1 MTDKRKSPVACTSE
15 IYELVISSL
24 HQGITL
30 AKLLQDNENN
40 LEFPSRGCILTFINA
55 DNARKSAYAHAREDC
70 ADSLAEQTLIEADNI
85 LTDPARASNRVKARQ
100 WLASKI
106 KPKVYG
112 DKLDVDITG
121 KIDVSSAILLARQR
135 INRLPEPMIIDQEP
149 DPFS

>member
-1 MTDKRKSPVACTSE
+1 MKDRKSVTPDIFNMA
-15 IYELVISSL
+15 IAALYE
-24 HQGITL
+24 GTTL
-30 AKLLQDNENN
+30 AQFFELHKDNT
-40 LEFPSRGCILTFINA
+40 EFPTLSGLYQYAYA
-55 DNARKSAYAHAREDC
+55 DNARKAIYTHAREAC
-70 ADSLAEQTLIEADNI
+70 ADMLADQTLIEADNT
-85 LTDPARASNRVKARQ
+85 LTDPARASNRIKARQ

-112 DKLDVDITG
+112 DRLDVDITG